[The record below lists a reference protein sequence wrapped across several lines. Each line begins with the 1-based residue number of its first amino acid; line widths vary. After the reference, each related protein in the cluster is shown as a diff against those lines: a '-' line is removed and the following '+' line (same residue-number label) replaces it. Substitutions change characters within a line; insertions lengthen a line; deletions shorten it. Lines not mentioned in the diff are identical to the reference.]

1 MKAMDLY
8 RKLDELIK
16 DGKIDKL
23 NNVYFRNYDGTF
35 TGFEDVKV
43 DDDKDLILEEF

>member
-16 DGKIDKL
+16 DKKIDEL
-23 NNVYFRNYDGTF
+23 TEVYSFNDDGTYM
-35 TGFEDVKV
+35 GMKSVKV
-43 DDDKDLILEEF
+43 DSDKDLILEEY